1 MLFELCDHEEKS
13 SSMWFVVYEEIENY
27 EFYMH
32 EQHMLKDATFCVPK
46 SLLFDSLIRGT
57 HDESVMLHGFSFGTY
72 MEHETLKCFCRC
84 IVHKRD
90 KFKDFVHHLKMSILV
105 HNFQRI
111 HLAMKILLKCPRSK
125 KGKHFHLILHGSFLV
140 LVFDLGGWIGK
151 HINNKRFT
159 LF

>member
-84 IVHKRD
+84 IV
-90 KFKDFVHHLKMSILV
+90 LKVLHFSQQQNEYFDNLSS
-105 HNFQRI
+105 
-111 HLAMKILLKCPRSK
+111 LACTQSL
-125 KGKHFHLILHGSFLV
+125 
-140 LVFDLGGWIGK
+140 
-151 HINNKRFT
+151 
-159 LF
+159 